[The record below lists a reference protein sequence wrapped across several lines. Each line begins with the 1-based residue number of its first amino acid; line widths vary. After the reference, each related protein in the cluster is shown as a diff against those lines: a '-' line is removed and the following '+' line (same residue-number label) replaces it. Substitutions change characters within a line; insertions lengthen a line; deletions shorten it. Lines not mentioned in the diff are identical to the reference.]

1 MHDQCTPCSN
11 RFFKTAPDRPQT
23 ILSWR
28 IMTRYNSVNSV
39 TASNS
44 CWVPRWGIYSAKLI
58 AKQREG
64 RWRFD
69 ILLIFAFFG
78 LMMEAFTGIW
88 FAEEESLGD
97 EAGDYRQRCML
108 PPALCFP
115 AMIEF
120 GMLTAFCRDTVR
132 RPISHEKS
140 LFKSPWSM
148 ESTITRK

>member
-11 RFFKTAPDRPQT
+11 RFFKTAPDHPQT

-44 CWVPRWGIYSAKLI
+44 CWVPRWGIFCEANSQTKRGAMEI
-58 AKQREG
+58 
-64 RWRFD
+64 WHFVD
-69 ILLIFAFFG
+69 VCFFG

-115 AMIEF
+115 TVIEF